1 MSGYTSFISMT
12 TPEAKAYLDQ
22 FLAEMGQSL
31 TRFAASIDSELTYS
45 ADSLEEVWD
54 AVRAKVKWRLG
65 YQPPRVGQPGPRILT
80 GQLESPQE
88 LPSWFHHPSGAGYAR
103 FSSETLWLID
113 GAGRYLG
120 ETLIRNIGGTWH
132 SGDSRSDFYMFQN
145 QPVIAGITPD
155 PVSPL
160 QSCAVLVARALR
172 ASTEQGPYTL
182 VDAFE
187 NWSVPKL

>member
-80 GQLESPQE
+80 GQLEPRSADAHSEARVWAFLEAAGPRCRVRVWMIRRCARLFHCGFLVVVPVAGGGQVE
-88 LPSWFHHPSGAGYAR
+88 ATATGGPSA
-103 FSSETLWLID
+103 
-113 GAGRYLG
+113 
-120 ETLIRNIGGTWH
+120 
-132 SGDSRSDFYMFQN
+132 
-145 QPVIAGITPD
+145 
-155 PVSPL
+155 
-160 QSCAVLVARALR
+160 AV
-172 ASTEQGPYTL
+172 
-182 VDAFE
+182 
-187 NWSVPKL
+187 